1 MCKDCC
7 AQRLKQVV
15 IHISGVPSL
24 PKMFAFMPQPSNL
37 SLMQRCQLPYD
48 YFLAVCSVLLA
59 QKQCILK
66 PCILHCVP
74 KKWASK
80 HFATAIANLHRF
92 KWNFTHTRRH
102 LFLSLTSNFIW
113 IPYSVYEMFNFSNC
127 CHKSQLPIQVTSCW
141 RHLWWQVWRQ
151 CVLINKQYV
160 IKRGSSFNKNA
171 ESWKR
176 IRC

>member
-66 PCILHCVP
+66 PCILYNTN
-74 KKWASK
+74 KKPHAEKKIDYHAVWGMDSSCFREQCARFYHWDPDPPRQGALFKVGILGHARKLMYSK
-80 HFATAIANLHRF
+80 
-92 KWNFTHTRRH
+92 
-102 LFLSLTSNFIW
+102 
-113 IPYSVYEMFNFSNC
+113 
-127 CHKSQLPIQVTSCW
+127 
-141 RHLWWQVWRQ
+141 
-151 CVLINKQYV
+151 
-160 IKRGSSFNKNA
+160 
-171 ESWKR
+171 
-176 IRC
+176 

>member
-66 PCILHCVP
+66 PCILYNTN
-74 KKWASK
+74 KKPHAEKRLIKMPFGVWTRVVSGNSVLDFVIGIQILPGK
-80 HFATAIANLHRF
+80 GHFSREAYWDMPGSWCTQSDLQGGCTWRCGLLVAITWQLV
-92 KWNFTHTRRH
+92 
-102 LFLSLTSNFIW
+102 SLLVVSD
-113 IPYSVYEMFNFSNC
+113 
-127 CHKSQLPIQVTSCW
+127 
-141 RHLWWQVWRQ
+141 
-151 CVLINKQYV
+151 
-160 IKRGSSFNKNA
+160 
-171 ESWKR
+171 
-176 IRC
+176 